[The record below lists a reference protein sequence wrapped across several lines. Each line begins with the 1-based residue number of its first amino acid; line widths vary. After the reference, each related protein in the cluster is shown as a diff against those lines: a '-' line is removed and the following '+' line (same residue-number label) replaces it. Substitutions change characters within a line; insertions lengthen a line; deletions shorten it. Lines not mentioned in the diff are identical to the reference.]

1 MIGGGFMKRKIILQA
16 LDWRLKD
23 IKNSL
28 EEIKKAGFNTVQTSP
43 LQGIKENNGH
53 FWIYYQ
59 PTNYKIGNPLGSREE
74 LKELCATA
82 KEIGID
88 IIVDV
93 VFHHIANYM
102 HNDLSDKVD
111 PEIRN
116 IKDLWYDTSF
126 TDIRDYNSGWE
137 CTHLSLGGL
146 PALNLS
152 SKELRKLQFNYL
164 IDLRECG
171 VSGARFDALKHL
183 AYENGYFE
191 EMRETVGSEFI
202 NNSYG
207 ECIDC
212 SHETLRF
219 YQQFI
224 KCGTNIGVSKDETNL
239 VLWVYSHDDENTF
252 GKKMRDD
259 IINSEFRFLR
269 DNYKADILYYARK
282 FNDAWKYI

>member
-1 MIGGGFMKRKIILQA
+1 MSRKIIFQA
-16 LDWRLKD
+16 LNWKIKD
-23 IKNSL
+23 VNNHL
-28 EEIKKAGFNTVQTSP
+28 DEIKKVGFNTIQLSP
-43 LQGIKENNGH
+43 LQGIKEENYD
-53 FWIYYQ
+53 FWVYYQ
-59 PTNYKIGNPLGSREE
+59 PINYKIGNNLANKND
-74 LKELCATA
+74 LIELCKKANNLDI
-82 KEIGID
+82 K

-93 VFHHIANYM
+93 VFHHVAYYM

-111 PEIRN
+111 SEIRN

-171 VSGARFDALKHL
+171 VNGARFDALKHL
-183 AYENGYFE
+183 AYENRYFE
-191 EMRETVGSEFI
+191 EMRESVGSEFI

>member
-1 MIGGGFMKRKIILQA
+1 MKRKIIFQA

-23 IKNSL
+23 IKNNL
-28 EEIKKAGFNTVQTSP
+28 EEIKKAGFNTIQTSP
-43 LQGIKENNGH
+43 LQGIKENNDQ

-59 PTNYKIGNPLGSREE
+59 PTNYKIGNPLGNREE
-74 LKELCATA
+74 LKELCAVA

-93 VFHHIANYM
+93 VFHHVANYM

-111 PEIRN
+111 SEIRN

-126 TDIRDYNSGWE
+126 TDIRDYNNGWE

-152 SKELRKLQFNYL
+152 SKELRKLQFNCL

-171 VSGARFDALKHL
+171 VNGARFDALKHL
-183 AYENGYFE
+183 ACENGYFE
-191 EMRETVGSEFI
+191 EMKELVGLEFI

-282 FNDAWKYI
+282 FNDSWKFI

>member
-1 MIGGGFMKRKIILQA
+1 MKRKIIFQA

-23 IKNSL
+23 IKNNL

-74 LKELCATA
+74 LKELCSAA
-82 KEIGID
+82 KEMGID

-93 VFHHIANYM
+93 VFHHVANYM
-102 HNDLSDKVD
+102 HNDISDKVD
-111 PEIRN
+111 SEIRN

-171 VSGARFDALKHL
+171 VNGARFDALKHL

-191 EMRETVGSEFI
+191 EMKESVGSEFI

-212 SHETLRF
+212 SQETLRF
-219 YQQFI
+219 YQQFM

-282 FNDAWKYI
+282 YNDKWKYI

>member
-1 MIGGGFMKRKIILQA
+1 MKRKIILQA
-16 LDWRLKD
+16 LNWRLKD
-23 IKNSL
+23 IKNNL
-28 EEIKKAGFNTVQTSP
+28 KEIKKAGFNTIQTSP

-74 LKELCATA
+74 LKELCAAA

-93 VFHHIANYM
+93 VFHHVANYM
-102 HNDLSDKVD
+102 HNDISDKVD
-111 PEIRN
+111 LEIRN

-126 TDIRDYNSGWE
+126 TDIRDYNNGWQ

-171 VSGARFDALKHL
+171 VNGARFDALKHL

-191 EMRETVGSEFI
+191 EMRESVGSEFI

-212 SHETLRF
+212 SQETLRF

-224 KCGTNIGVSKDETNL
+224 KCGTNIGVSKDDANL

-252 GKKMRDD
+252 GKKMNDD
-259 IINSEFRFLR
+259 IINNEFRFLR

-282 FNDAWKYI
+282 YNDKWKYI

>member
-1 MIGGGFMKRKIILQA
+1 MKRKIIFQA

-23 IKNSL
+23 IKNNL
-28 EEIKKAGFNTVQTSP
+28 EEIKKAGFNTIQTSP

-59 PTNYKIGNPLGSREE
+59 PTNYKIGNSLGSREE
-74 LKELCATA
+74 LKELCAAA

-93 VFHHIANYM
+93 VFHHVANYM
-102 HNDLSDKVD
+102 HNDISDKVD
-111 PEIRN
+111 SEIRN

-126 TDIRDYNSGWE
+126 TDIRDYKNGWE

-171 VSGARFDALKHL
+171 VNGARFDALKHL
-183 AYENGYFE
+183 ACENGYFE
-191 EMRETVGSEFI
+191 EMKESVGSEFI

-269 DNYKADILYYARK
+269 DNYKADILYYERK
-282 FNDAWKYI
+282 YNDKWKYI

>member
-1 MIGGGFMKRKIILQA
+1 
-16 LDWRLKD
+16 
-23 IKNSL
+23 
-28 EEIKKAGFNTVQTSP
+28 
-43 LQGIKENNGH
+43 
-53 FWIYYQ
+53 
-59 PTNYKIGNPLGSREE
+59 
-74 LKELCATA
+74 
-82 KEIGID
+82 
-88 IIVDV
+88 
-93 VFHHIANYM
+93 M
-102 HNDLSDKVD
+102 HNDISDKVD
-111 PEIRN
+111 SEIRN

-152 SKELRKLQFNYL
+152 SKELRKLQFDYL

-171 VSGARFDALKHL
+171 VNGARFDALKHL

-191 EMRETVGSEFI
+191 EMRELVGSEFI

-224 KCGTNIGVSKDETNL
+224 KCGTNIGVSKDDANL

-282 FNDAWKYI
+282 YNDKWKYI

>member
-1 MIGGGFMKRKIILQA
+1 MKRKIIFQA

-23 IKNSL
+23 IKNNL
-28 EEIKKAGFNTVQTSP
+28 EEIKKAGFNTIQTSP

-59 PTNYKIGNPLGSREE
+59 PTNYKVGNPLGSREE
-74 LKELCATA
+74 LKELCAAA

-102 HNDLSDKVD
+102 HNDISDKVD
-111 PEIRN
+111 LEIRN

-126 TDIRDYNSGWE
+126 IDIRDYNNGWE

-171 VSGARFDALKHL
+171 VNGARFDALKHL

-191 EMRETVGSEFI
+191 EMKESVGSKFI

-282 FNDAWKYI
+282 FNDNWKYI

>member
-1 MIGGGFMKRKIILQA
+1 MKRKIIFQA
-16 LDWRLKD
+16 LNWRLKD

-59 PTNYKIGNPLGSREE
+59 PVNYKIGNPLGSREE
-74 LKELCATA
+74 LKDLCAA
-82 KEIGID
+82 AEEIGID

-102 HNDLSDKVD
+102 HNDISDKVD

-164 IDLRECG
+164 IDLKECG
-171 VSGARFDALKHL
+171 VNGARFDTLKHL
-183 AYENGYFE
+183 ACENGYFE
-191 EMRETVGSEFI
+191 EMRESVGSEFI

-212 SHETLRF
+212 SQETLRF

-224 KCGTNIGVSKDETNL
+224 KCGTNIGVSKEDANL
-239 VLWVYSHDDENTF
+239 VLWAYSHDDENTF
-252 GKKMRDD
+252 GKRMNDD
-259 IINSEFRFLR
+259 IINNEFRFLR

-282 FNDAWKYI
+282 YNDSWKYI

>member
-1 MIGGGFMKRKIILQA
+1 MKRKKIFQA
-16 LDWRLKD
+16 SNWKVKD
-23 IKNSL
+23 IKNNL
-28 EEIKKAGFNTVQTSP
+28 EEIKKAGFNAIQTSP

-59 PTNYKIGNPLGSREE
+59 PTNYKVGNPLGSREE

-102 HNDLSDKVD
+102 HNDISDKVD
-111 PEIRN
+111 LEIRN
-116 IKDLWYDTSF
+116 IKDLWYDNSF

-152 SKELRKLQFNYL
+152 SKELRKLQFDYL

-171 VSGARFDALKHL
+171 VNGARFDALKHL

-191 EMRETVGSEFI
+191 EMKESVGSEFI

-207 ECIDC
+207 ECLDC

-219 YQQFI
+219 YQQFM

-239 VLWVYSHDDENTF
+239 VLWVYRHDDENTF

-282 FNDAWKYI
+282 YNDKWKYI

>member
-1 MIGGGFMKRKIILQA
+1 MKRKIIFQA
-16 LDWRLKD
+16 LNWRLKD

-59 PTNYKIGNPLGSREE
+59 PVNYKIGNPLGSREE
-74 LKELCATA
+74 LKDLCAA
-82 KEIGID
+82 AEEIGID

-102 HNDLSDKVD
+102 HNDISDKVD

-137 CTHLSLGGL
+137 STHLSLGGL

-164 IDLRECG
+164 INLRECG
-171 VSGARFDALKHL
+171 VNGARFDTLKHL

-212 SHETLRF
+212 SHEILNF

-224 KCGTNIGVSKDETNL
+224 KCGTNIGVSKEDANL

-252 GKKMRDD
+252 GKRMNDD
-259 IINSEFRFLR
+259 IINNEFRFLR
-269 DNYKADILYYARK
+269 DNYKADILYYARR

>member
-1 MIGGGFMKRKIILQA
+1 MKRKIIFQA
-16 LDWRLKD
+16 LNWRLKD
-23 IKNSL
+23 IKNNI
-28 EEIKKAGFNTVQTSP
+28 EEIKKAGFNTIQTSP

-74 LKELCATA
+74 LKELCAAA

-88 IIVDV
+88 IIVDT
-93 VFHHIANYM
+93 VFHHVANYR
-102 HNDLSDKVD
+102 HNDISDRVD
-111 PEIRN
+111 QEIRN

-126 TDIRDYNSGWE
+126 TDIIDYNNGWE

-152 SKELRKLQFNYL
+152 SKELRKLQFSYL
-164 IDLRECG
+164 IDLKECG
-171 VSGARFDALKHL
+171 VVGARFDAMKHL

-191 EMRETVGSEFI
+191 EMKETVGEEFI

-212 SHETLRF
+212 SRETLRF
-219 YQQFI
+219 YQQYM
-224 KCGTNIGVSKDETNL
+224 KCGTNIGVSKDNPNL
-239 VLWVYSHDDENTF
+239 VLWVYSHDDELTF
-252 GKKMRDD
+252 SKKINDD
-259 IINSEFRFLR
+259 VINREFEFLVN
-269 DNYKADILYYARK
+269 NYKADVLYYARK
-282 FNDAWKYI
+282 FNDTWKKIKIK

>member
-1 MIGGGFMKRKIILQA
+1 MKRKIIFQA

-43 LQGIKENNGH
+43 LQGIKENNDQ

-59 PTNYKIGNPLGSREE
+59 PINYKIGNSLGNREE
-74 LKELCATA
+74 LKELCAAA

-93 VFHHIANYM
+93 VFHHVANYM

-111 PEIRN
+111 SEIRN

-126 TDIRDYNSGWE
+126 TDIRDYNNGWE

-171 VSGARFDALKHL
+171 VNGARFDALKHL
-183 AYENGYFE
+183 ACENGYFE
-191 EMRETVGSEFI
+191 EMKELVGLEFI

-282 FNDAWKYI
+282 FNDSWKFI

>member
-1 MIGGGFMKRKIILQA
+1 MKRKIIFQA

-23 IKNSL
+23 IKNNL

-74 LKELCATA
+74 LKELCAAA

-102 HNDLSDKVD
+102 HNDISDKVD
-111 PEIRN
+111 SEIRN

-126 TDIRDYNSGWE
+126 KDIRDYNSGWE

-171 VSGARFDALKHL
+171 VNGVRFDALKHL

-191 EMRETVGSEFI
+191 EMKESVGSKFI

-282 FNDAWKYI
+282 FNDSWKYI

>member
-1 MIGGGFMKRKIILQA
+1 MKRKIIFQA
-16 LDWRLKD
+16 LNWRLKD
-23 IKNSL
+23 IKNNL
-28 EEIKKAGFNTVQTSP
+28 EEIKKAGFNTIQTSP

-59 PTNYKIGNPLGSREE
+59 PTNYKIGNSLGSREE
-74 LKELCATA
+74 LKELCAAA
-82 KEIGID
+82 KKIGID

-102 HNDLSDKVD
+102 HNDISDKVD
-111 PEIRN
+111 SEIRN

-126 TDIRDYNSGWE
+126 TDIRDYKNGWE

-171 VSGARFDALKHL
+171 VNGARFDALKHL

-191 EMRETVGSEFI
+191 EMKEPVGEEFT

-212 SHETLRF
+212 SRETLRF

-282 FNDAWKYI
+282 FNDNWKYI

>member
-1 MIGGGFMKRKIILQA
+1 
-16 LDWRLKD
+16 
-23 IKNSL
+23 
-28 EEIKKAGFNTVQTSP
+28 
-43 LQGIKENNGH
+43 
-53 FWIYYQ
+53 
-59 PTNYKIGNPLGSREE
+59 
-74 LKELCATA
+74 
-82 KEIGID
+82 
-88 IIVDV
+88 
-93 VFHHIANYM
+93 M
-102 HNDLSDKVD
+102 HNDISDKVD
-111 PEIRN
+111 LEIRN

-126 TDIRDYNSGWE
+126 IDIRDYNNGWE

-152 SKELRKLQFNYL
+152 SKELRKLQFDYL

-171 VSGARFDALKHL
+171 VNGARFDALKHL
-183 AYENGYFE
+183 ACENGYFE
-191 EMRETVGSEFI
+191 EMKESVGSEFI

-219 YQQFI
+219 YQQFM

-282 FNDAWKYI
+282 YNDKWKYI

>member
-1 MIGGGFMKRKIILQA
+1 MKRKIIFQA

-116 IKDLWYDTSF
+116 IEDLWYNTSF

-137 CTHLSLGGL
+137 CTHLSLEGL

-171 VSGARFDALKHL
+171 VNGARFDALKHL
-183 AYENGYFE
+183 ACENGYFE
-191 EMRETVGSEFI
+191 EMRETVGSGFI

-252 GKKMRDD
+252 GKKMNDD

-282 FNDAWKYI
+282 FNDSWKYI

>member
-1 MIGGGFMKRKIILQA
+1 MKRKIIFQA

-23 IKNSL
+23 IKNNL

-43 LQGIKENNGH
+43 LQGIKENNDQ

-74 LKELCATA
+74 LKELCVAA

-93 VFHHIANYM
+93 VFHHVANYM
-102 HNDLSDKVD
+102 HNDISNKVD

-171 VSGARFDALKHL
+171 VNGARFDALKHL
-183 AYENGYFE
+183 ACENGYFE
-191 EMRETVGSEFI
+191 EMKKTVGSEFI

-212 SHETLRF
+212 SHETLKF

-252 GKKMRDD
+252 GKKMNDD

>member
-1 MIGGGFMKRKIILQA
+1 MKRKIIFQA
-16 LDWRLKD
+16 LNWRLKD
-23 IKNSL
+23 IKNNL
-28 EEIKKAGFNTVQTSP
+28 KEIKKAGFNTIQTSP
-43 LQGIKENNGH
+43 LQGIKENNGQ

-74 LKELCATA
+74 LKELCAAA

-102 HNDLSDKVD
+102 HNDISDKVD
-111 PEIRN
+111 PEIIN

-126 TDIRDYNSGWE
+126 IDIRDYNSGWE
-137 CTHLSLGGL
+137 CAHLSLGGL

-171 VSGARFDALKHL
+171 VNGARFDALKHL

-191 EMRETVGSEFI
+191 EMRESVGSEFI

-224 KCGTNIGVSKDETNL
+224 KCGTNIGVSKEDANL

-282 FNDAWKYI
+282 FNDSWKYI

>member
-1 MIGGGFMKRKIILQA
+1 MKRKIIFQA
-16 LDWRLKD
+16 LNCKLKD
-23 IKNSL
+23 IKNNL
-28 EEIKKAGFNTVQTSP
+28 EEIKKAGFNTIQTSP

-59 PTNYKIGNPLGSREE
+59 PTNYKIGNPLGNREE
-74 LKELCATA
+74 LKDLCAAA

-93 VFHHIANYM
+93 VFHHVANYM
-102 HNDLSDKVD
+102 HNDISDKVD
-111 PEIRN
+111 SEIRN

-171 VSGARFDALKHL
+171 VNGARFDALKHL
-183 AYENGYFE
+183 AYENRYFE
-191 EMRETVGSEFI
+191 DMEETVGSDFI

-212 SHETLRF
+212 SYETLRF

-224 KCGTNIGVSKDETNL
+224 KCGTNIGVSKDDANL
-239 VLWVYSHDDENTF
+239 ELWVYSHDDENTF
-252 GKKMRDD
+252 GKKMNDD

>member
-1 MIGGGFMKRKIILQA
+1 MKRKIIFQA
-16 LDWRLKD
+16 LNWRLKD
-23 IKNSL
+23 IKNNL

-74 LKELCATA
+74 LKELCSAA
-82 KEIGID
+82 KELGID

-93 VFHHIANYM
+93 VFHHVANYM
-102 HNDLSDKVD
+102 HNDISDKVD
-111 PEIRN
+111 SEIRN

-171 VSGARFDALKHL
+171 VNGARFDALKHL
-183 AYENGYFE
+183 ACENGYFE
-191 EMRETVGSEFI
+191 EMKE
-202 NNSYG
+202 
-207 ECIDC
+207 
-212 SHETLRF
+212 
-219 YQQFI
+219 
-224 KCGTNIGVSKDETNL
+224 
-239 VLWVYSHDDENTF
+239 
-252 GKKMRDD
+252 
-259 IINSEFRFLR
+259 
-269 DNYKADILYYARK
+269 
-282 FNDAWKYI
+282 

>member
-1 MIGGGFMKRKIILQA
+1 MKRKIIFQA

-23 IKNSL
+23 IKNNL
-28 EEIKKAGFNTVQTSP
+28 EEIKKAGFNTIQTSP

-59 PTNYKIGNPLGSREE
+59 PTNYKVGNPLGSREE
-74 LKELCATA
+74 LKELCAAA

-102 HNDLSDKVD
+102 HNDISDKVD
-111 PEIRN
+111 SEIRN

-126 TDIRDYNSGWE
+126 IDIRDYNSGWE

-171 VSGARFDALKHL
+171 VNGARFDALKHL

-191 EMRETVGSEFI
+191 EMKESVGSKFI

-282 FNDAWKYI
+282 YNDKWKYI

>member
-1 MIGGGFMKRKIILQA
+1 MKRKIIFQA
-16 LDWRLKD
+16 LNWRLKD
-23 IKNSL
+23 IKNNL
-28 EEIKKAGFNTVQTSP
+28 GEIKKVGFNTVQTSP

-74 LKELCATA
+74 LKELCVAA

-93 VFHHIANYM
+93 VFHHVANYM
-102 HNDLSDKVD
+102 HNDISDKVD
-111 PEIRN
+111 SEIRN

-171 VSGARFDALKHL
+171 VNGARFDALKHL

-191 EMRETVGSEFI
+191 EMKESVGSEFI

-207 ECIDC
+207 ECINC
-212 SHETLRF
+212 SQETLRF
-219 YQQFI
+219 YQQFM

-282 FNDAWKYI
+282 FNDAWKFI

>member
-1 MIGGGFMKRKIILQA
+1 MKRKIIFQA
-16 LDWRLKD
+16 LNWRLKD

-59 PTNYKIGNPLGSREE
+59 PVNYKVGNPLGSREE
-74 LKELCATA
+74 LKDLCAA
-82 KEIGID
+82 AEEIGID

-102 HNDLSDKVD
+102 HNDISDKVD

-164 IDLRECG
+164 IDLKECG
-171 VSGARFDALKHL
+171 VNGARFDTLKHL
-183 AYENGYFE
+183 ACENGYFE
-191 EMRETVGSEFI
+191 EMRESVGSEFI

-212 SHETLRF
+212 SHEILNF

-224 KCGTNIGVSKDETNL
+224 KCGTNIGVSKEDANL
-239 VLWVYSHDDENTF
+239 VLWAYSHDDENTF
-252 GKKMRDD
+252 GKKMNDD
-259 IINSEFRFLR
+259 IINNEFRFLR
-269 DNYKADILYYARK
+269 DNYKADILYYARR

>member
-1 MIGGGFMKRKIILQA
+1 MKRKIIFQA
-16 LDWRLKD
+16 LNWRLKD

-28 EEIKKAGFNTVQTSP
+28 EEIKKAGFNTIQTSP

-59 PTNYKIGNPLGSREE
+59 PTNYKIGNSLGSREE
-74 LKELCATA
+74 LKELCAAA

-93 VFHHIANYM
+93 VFHHVANYM
-102 HNDLSDKVD
+102 HNDISDKVD

-126 TDIRDYNSGWE
+126 IDIRDYNNGWE

-171 VSGARFDALKHL
+171 VNGARFDALKHL

-191 EMRETVGSEFI
+191 EMKESVGSEFI

-282 FNDAWKYI
+282 FNDSWKYI

>member
-1 MIGGGFMKRKIILQA
+1 MKRKIIFQA
-16 LDWRLKD
+16 LNWRLKD
-23 IKNSL
+23 IKNNL

-74 LKELCATA
+74 LKELCAA
-82 KEIGID
+82 AREIGID

-93 VFHHIANYM
+93 VFHHVANYM
-102 HNDLSDKVD
+102 HNDISDKVD
-111 PEIRN
+111 LEIRN

-126 TDIRDYNSGWE
+126 IDIRDYNSGWE

-146 PALNLS
+146 AALNLS

-171 VSGARFDALKHL
+171 VNGARFDALKHL

-191 EMRETVGSEFI
+191 EMKESVGSEFI

-212 SHETLRF
+212 SQETLRF

-224 KCGTNIGVSKDETNL
+224 KCGTNIGVSKEDANL
-239 VLWVYSHDDENTF
+239 ILWVYSHDDENTF

-259 IINSEFRFLR
+259 IINNEFRFLR

-282 FNDAWKYI
+282 YNDKWKYI

>member
-1 MIGGGFMKRKIILQA
+1 MKRKIILQA

-23 IKNSL
+23 IKNNL

-59 PTNYKIGNPLGSREE
+59 PTNYKIGNSLGSREE
-74 LKELCATA
+74 LKELCAAA
-82 KEIGID
+82 KKIGID

-102 HNDLSDKVD
+102 HNDISDKVD
-111 PEIRN
+111 SEIRN

-126 TDIRDYNSGWE
+126 TDIRDYKNGWE

-171 VSGARFDALKHL
+171 VNGARFDALKHL

-191 EMRETVGSEFI
+191 EMRESVGSEFI

-224 KCGTNIGVSKDETNL
+224 KCGTNIGVSKEDANL

-252 GKKMRDD
+252 GKKMRDN
-259 IINSEFRFLR
+259 IINSEFKFLR
-269 DNYKADILYYARK
+269 DNYKAKILYYTRK
-282 FNDAWKYI
+282 YNDKWKYI

>member
-1 MIGGGFMKRKIILQA
+1 MKREIIFQA
-16 LDWRLKD
+16 LNWRLKD
-23 IKNSL
+23 IKNNL
-28 EEIKKAGFNTVQTSP
+28 KAIKKAGFNTVQVSP

-74 LKELCATA
+74 LKELCAAA

-93 VFHHIANYM
+93 VFHHVANYM
-102 HNDLSDKVD
+102 HNDISDKVD

-126 TDIRDYNSGWE
+126 IDIRDDNNGWE

-152 SKELRKLQFNYL
+152 SKELRKLQFDYL

-171 VSGARFDALKHL
+171 VNGARFDALKHL
-183 AYENGYFE
+183 AYENEYFE
-191 EMRETVGSEFI
+191 EMRESVGSEFI

-212 SHETLRF
+212 SHETLGF

-224 KCGTNIGVSKDETNL
+224 KCGTNIGVSKDDANL

-282 FNDAWKYI
+282 YNDKWKYI

>member
-1 MIGGGFMKRKIILQA
+1 MKRKIIFQA
-16 LDWRLKD
+16 LNWRLKD
-23 IKNSL
+23 IKNNL
-28 EEIKKAGFNTVQTSP
+28 KEIKKAGFNTVQTSP

-59 PTNYKIGNPLGSREE
+59 PTNYKIGNLLGSREE
-74 LKELCATA
+74 LKELCSAA
-82 KEIGID
+82 KEIGVD

-102 HNDLSDKVD
+102 HNDISDKVD
-111 PEIRN
+111 SEIRN

-126 TDIRDYNSGWE
+126 TDIRDYNNGWE

-171 VSGARFDALKHL
+171 VNGARFDALKHL

-191 EMRETVGSEFI
+191 EMRESVGSEFI

-212 SHETLRF
+212 SHKTLRF

-224 KCGTNIGVSKDETNL
+224 KCGTNIGVSKDDTNL

-282 FNDAWKYI
+282 YNDKWKYI